1 MSTDAPAVKKLPL
14 LKLVVAAAVVLAV
27 VGAVVL
33 SNDPRALLAQGKEWY
48 GQAMEA
54 VRRAGPLAF
63 FSAMAIFPACGVP
76 MLTFSLP
83 VGLVFGPTLGMPM
96 VVVWSLVAMTVN
108 LSLTYVLARR
118 GLRPVLEALVKRLG
132 YKLPEVESGDV
143 LDLIVILR
151 VTPGIP
157 FFVQNYLLGLAEV
170 PAGRYFT
177 VSCLIALPYCAAF
190 VMFGEALMT
199 GQGKL
204 LLALLGVLVALV
216 AGTHL
221 VRRHYGA
228 KRKNASKA

>member
-1 MSTDAPAVKKLPL
+1 MDAPAGKKLPV
-14 LKLVVAAAVVLAV
+14 LKLAVAAVLVLVVI
-27 VGAVVL
+27 GAVVL
-33 SNDPRALLAQGKEWY
+33 SNDPKALLAQGKAWY
-48 GQAMEA
+48 DRAMEA

-76 MLTFSLP
+76 MLAFTLP
-83 VGLVFGPTLGMPM
+83 VGAIFGPTLGMPM

-108 LSLTYVLARR
+108 LTLTYLLARR
-118 GLRPVLEALVKRLG
+118 ALRPILEKLVKRLG

-143 LDLIVILR
+143 LDLIIILR

-157 FFVQNYLLGLAEV
+157 FCVQNYMLGLAEAPV
-170 PAGRYFT
+170 GQYLW

-190 VMFGEALMT
+190 VMFGNALLT

-204 LLALLGVLVALV
+204 VLTLVGLLAALA
-216 AGTHL
+216 AGTQM

-228 KRKNASKA
+228 KRKAALKA